1 MTNNTFLGY
10 EQDDKFLFVRPAN
23 IITIYQWGAEYIL
36 ETDKK
41 QHVVK
46 DEESACLIG
55 FTKPLVKINGEYQGA
70 ERTVPIN
77 TDKILSLELHHNDYT
92 IELPN
97 DNVITPKTTLE
108 LNESVNMF
116 FCEISPARAARAI
129 TPYDNACGRPA
140 PGGGITGIGD
150 SRRHCRVMVLQWRV

>member
-1 MTNNTFLGY
+1 MNRTINSSLSDPPISSQSTNGGT
-10 EQDDKFLFVRPAN
+10 
-23 IITIYQWGAEYIL
+23 EYIL

-92 IELPN
+92 IEPPN
-97 DNVITPKTTLE
+97 DNVLITPKTILE
-108 LNESVNMF
+108 LNESVN
-116 FCEISPARAARAI
+116 I
-129 TPYDNACGRPA
+129 TVLIKTAHTSGLTCRQLNPLPKNQANPIKTR
-140 PGGGITGIGD
+140 ITEGD
-150 SRRHCRVMVLQWRV
+150 KVWEL